1 MIIEFKKRS
10 FKVIKLRNS
19 QKIKQKDKRII
30 GKEFTQRISLEG

>member
-10 FKVIKLRNS
+10 FKVINLRNS

-30 GKEFTQRISLEG
+30 GKKSSHRGSV